1 MSDQF
6 SLQRIHVHVVKL
18 FNSFLQTPDVE
29 IVETALPETVV
40 RSVEQSRAELVREE
54 YRNSGAAGE
63 EL

>member
-1 MSDQF
+1 MGES
-6 SLQRIHVHVVKL
+6 
-18 FNSFLQTPDVE
+18 VE
-29 IVETALPETVV
+29 GVETALPETVV